1 MTQTVLVTGGAGYIG
16 AHVVLALVGD
26 GARVVVYDNLSTGR
40 RDSVIGAELVV
51 GDLADTARLRTLF
64 ADHDFAAVLHFA
76 ASVIVPESVEKPLD
90 YYANNTANTL
100 ALLRCCEA
108 ARVNRLVF
116 SSTAAVYGEPA
127 GGVCDE
133 AMAPAPINPYGAS
146 KLMSEGMLRDLA
158 AASDFRYVALRYFN
172 AAGADGQGRVGECT
186 PHSTHLVKLA
196 CEAALG
202 KRPSLTI
209 FGTDYDTPD
218 GTCLRDY
225 IHVDDLAQVH
235 LAALAHLE
243 SGGDSQVLNCGY
255 GKSVSVRQVIDCVKA
270 VSGVDFAV
278 VEGERRAGDPPR
290 LIAACARV
298 RQVLDWTPRHDDL
311 EEIVATALD
320 WEQKLD

>member
-16 AHVVLALVGD
+16 AHVVLGLVGA
-26 GARVVVYDNLSTGR
+26 GTRVVVYDNLSTGR

-51 GDLADTARLRTLF
+51 GDLADIARLRTLF

-76 ASVIVPESVEKPLD
+76 ASTVVPESVEKPLD

-108 ARVNRLVF
+108 ARVNRFVF
-116 SSTAAVYGEPA
+116 SSTAAVYGEPV
-127 GGVCDE
+127 GGVCEE

-146 KLMSEGMLRDLA
+146 KLMSEWMLRDLA

-172 AAGADGQGRVGECT
+172 AAGADGQGRVGEST
-186 PHSTHLVKLA
+186 PHSTHLIKLA

-202 KRPSLTI
+202 KRPSLTL

-225 IHVDDLAQVH
+225 IHVDDLASAH
-235 LAALAHLE
+235 LAALDHLE
-243 SGGDSQVLNCGY
+243 AGGESQVLNCGY
-255 GKSVSVRQVIDCVKA
+255 GKGVSVRRVIDCVKA

-278 VEGERRAGDPPR
+278 VEGERRAGDPPC
-290 LIAACARV
+290 LIAECARA
-298 RQVLDWTPRHDDL
+298 RQVLGWAPRHDDL
-311 EEIVATALD
+311 EEIVATALA
-320 WEQKLD
+320 WERKLD

>member
-16 AHVVLALVGD
+16 AHVVLRLVEAGYD
-26 GARVVVYDNLSTGR
+26 VVVYDNLSTGR
-40 RDSVIGAELVV
+40 RDAVIGAELVV
-51 GDLADTARLRTLF
+51 GDLADTVRLRTLF

-146 KLMSEGMLRDLA
+146 KLMSERMLRDLA
-158 AASDFRYVALRYFN
+158 AASEFRYVALRYFN

-225 IHVDDLAQVH
+225 IHVDDLAGVH

-243 SGGDSQVLNCGY
+243 AGGESQLLNCGY
-255 GKSVSVRQVIDCVKA
+255 GKGVSVRQVIDCVKS

-311 EEIVATALD
+311 EAIIATALD
-320 WEQKLD
+320 WERKLD